1 MKCIAFGICRKNL
14 GSSLTTLVNLDDLDG
29 EEKILEEWL
38 ARTSYFN
45 NGIPNQLLTATSKK
59 GHKEK
64 AESLNWA
71 LAVSTLGWGPDV
83 TTLTRCL
90 ENLKEKGD
98 DDGAKEIEGL
108 LEKQSKDSCTV

>member
-1 MKCIAFGICRKNL
+1 MSHGLGILSNEPDREGC
-14 GSSLTTLVNLDDLDG
+14 
-29 EEKILEEWL
+29 
-38 ARTSYFN
+38 
-45 NGIPNQLLTATSKK
+45 
-59 GHKEK
+59 GHDQ
-64 AESLNWA
+64 NWA